1 MNSRPPVYLG
11 EDINSNTA
19 LTPGHFLS
27 LNPKTGIPVNAIDD
41 HDPDYNPC
49 ESSTEKLLKNLEK
62 KGQKVLKYC
71 HINKKREKS
80 TLSAYIHVVFS

>member
-1 MNSRPPVYLG
+1 MNTRPLVYLG

-27 LNPKTGIPVNAIDD
+27 LNPKTGIPVNDIDD

-49 ESSTEKLLKNLEK
+49 DSSTEKLFKIWKKTKGTKSILE
-62 KGQKVLKYC
+62 
-71 HINKKREKS
+71 
-80 TLSAYIHVVFS
+80 VVA

>member
-1 MNSRPPVYLG
+1 MNTRPLVHLG

-27 LNPKTGIPVNAIDD
+27 LNPKTGIPVNDIDD

-49 ESSTEKLLKNLEK
+49 DSSTEKLFKISKKTKGTKSILE
-62 KGQKVLKYC
+62 
-71 HINKKREKS
+71 
-80 TLSAYIHVVFS
+80 VVA